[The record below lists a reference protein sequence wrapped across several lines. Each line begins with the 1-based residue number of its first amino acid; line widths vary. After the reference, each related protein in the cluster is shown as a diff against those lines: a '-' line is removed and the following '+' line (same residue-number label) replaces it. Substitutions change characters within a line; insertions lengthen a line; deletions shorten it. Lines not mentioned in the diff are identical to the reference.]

1 MRTRTALTVAALTS
15 ALVVTGAP
23 FAQAKGGTDATI
35 RTGSCSGSADW
46 KLKAKHDSGAIETEF
61 EVDSNRSGQTWRVR
75 VRDNGV
81 LVVKT
86 RGTTAGASGSFSINR
101 RISNRAGSDTL
112 VARATDLNSGQTCVG
127 QLSL

>member
-1 MRTRTALTVAALTS
+1 MRTALAVAALSS

-23 FAQAKGGTDATI
+23 LAHAKGGDAII

-46 KLKAKHDSGAIETEF
+46 KLKAKHDDGLIETEW

-86 RGTTAGASGSFSINR
+86 RATTTGASGSFSVERRVANR
-101 RISNRAGSDTL
+101 TGTDSL